1 MDFFDDLD
9 YDYYYL
15 QENPDYLQNNKYLL
29 LFSAIYSLILLIC
42 LFKM

>member
-15 QENPDYLQNNKYLL
+15 NENPEYLENNKYLL
-29 LFSAIYSLILLIC
+29 LFSAIYGLVLLIC